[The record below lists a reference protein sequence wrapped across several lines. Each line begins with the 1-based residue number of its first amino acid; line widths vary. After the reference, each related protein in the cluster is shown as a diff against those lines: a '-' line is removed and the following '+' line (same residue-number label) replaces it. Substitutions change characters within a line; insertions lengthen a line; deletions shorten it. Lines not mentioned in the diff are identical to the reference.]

1 MLCRGPDVA
10 RELQVD
16 RGVVLITVACVW
28 VKRYKNFN
36 FKTCVHIS
44 FRVFT
49 CNLKLLSFLKTAL
62 WNVSVL
68 CPQFS
73 LIQFGSGA
81 A

>member
-1 MLCRGPDVA
+1 MFWLKDIRTSISIRSIKIYVHVGLRV
-10 RELQVD
+10 
-16 RGVVLITVACVW
+16 ITF
-28 VKRYKNFN
+28 Y
-36 FKTCVHIS
+36 
-44 FRVFT
+44 
-49 CNLKLLSFLKTAL
+49 LKLLSFLKTTL

>member
-1 MLCRGPDVA
+1 MTSILIHFIKILVNFGLR
-10 RELQVD
+10 
-16 RGVVLITVACVW
+16 VVTF
-28 VKRYKNFN
+28 Y
-36 FKTCVHIS
+36 
-44 FRVFT
+44 
-49 CNLKLLSFLKTAL
+49 LKLLSFLKTTL

>member
-1 MLCRGPDVA
+1 MFGLKDTMTSILIHFIKILVNFGLR
-10 RELQVD
+10 
-16 RGVVLITVACVW
+16 VVTF
-28 VKRYKNFN
+28 Y
-36 FKTCVHIS
+36 
-44 FRVFT
+44 
-49 CNLKLLSFLKTAL
+49 LKLLSFLKTTL

>member
-1 MLCRGPDVA
+1 MFGLKDIRTSI
-10 RELQVD
+10 
-16 RGVVLITVACVW
+16 LINLI
-28 VKRYKNFN
+28 K
-36 FKTCVHIS
+36 IS
-44 FRVFT
+44 VNVGLRVITFY
-49 CNLKLLSFLKTAL
+49 LKILSFLKTTL